1 MGRPLKKTLIGNT
14 SQTGQQIA
22 INAWVSG
29 DSQART
35 GYIIEEKNYHKYYV
49 NTTNATSNTSFI
61 GTVGL
66 QNTAPT
72 AAGQATL
79 QITPY
84 GASGSGVAATANV
97 GLYSAG
103 NIAVYGTGTTSAN
116 YVPGETLQLL
126 GGSNT
131 TVANVTVNAVHIRI
145 ANVQT
150 NGNGFTVGDTFTF
163 SGPGYAIPAQ
173 ITVGSTTGNGQI
185 GSLTLTLATDGSY
198 TSATLPANPVTP
210 NAAVTANTVS
220 TTATFNLGWGID
232 QLTVKSAGL
241 FSSVPSNPISLSGSA
256 TGTGATINGTWTVK
270 TVTVSP
276 GGSGY
281 DAPPLVSFNASL
293 GSNAQATATIAS
305 GVVTAVSIAAGG
317 VYAAVPGVNFANAGN
332 VKYAAKMNN
341 HTVVAFDG
349 TSYTWYPTGTTLTAP
364 GQAIIPTS

>member
-14 SQTGQQIA
+14 AQSGQQIA

-29 DSQART
+29 DSQARA
-35 GYIIEEKNYHKYYV
+35 GYIIEEKNYHRYYV

-61 GTVGL
+61 GVVGL

-72 AAGQATL
+72 AAGQATI
-79 QITPY
+79 QITPF
-84 GASGSGVAATANV
+84 GAIGSGVAATANV

-103 NIAVYGTGTTSAN
+103 NIAVYGTGSTSAN
-116 YVPGETLQLL
+116 YVPGEVLQLL

-131 TVANVTVNAVHIRI
+131 TISNVTVNSVHVRI

-163 SGPGYAIPAQ
+163 SGPGYAVPAQ
-173 ITVGSTTGNGQI
+173 ITVATTTGNGQI
-185 GSLTLTLATDGSY
+185 GTMSVALATDGSY
-198 TSATLPANPVTP
+198 TSTVLPANPVTP
-210 NAAVTANTVS
+210 NVAVTANTVA
-220 TTATFNLGWGID
+220 TTATFNLGWGVD
-232 QLTVKSAGL
+232 QLTVKSPGL
-241 FSSVPSNPISLSGSA
+241 FSSVPANPIALSGSA

-293 GSNAQATATIAS
+293 GSAAQATATIAS
-305 GVVTAVSIAAGG
+305 GVVNAVTVNAGG
-317 VYAAVPGVNFANAGN
+317 IYAAVPGVNFVNSSN
-332 VKYAAKMNN
+332 VKYAAKLNDR
-341 HTVVAFDG
+341 TVVAYDG
-349 TSYTWYPTGTTLTAP
+349 SSYTWYASGTTLTAP
-364 GQAIIPTS
+364 GQATIPTS